1 MAQPIGVILQ
11 QLADF
16 GFFFY
21 VLPFFLLFALIYA
34 ILYKIN
40 FMGGTANDNKAVYA
54 VIAIAASL
62 LSLQF
67 DSVPTFFQIIFP
79 KLGIG
84 LSILLMF
91 MILTG
96 LFVDFGKKTGAAV
109 IAFTI
114 ASVLAVI
121 ILLTSFDDYTWWTGS
136 WWQGNISAIV
146 AGVIILIFVAIV
158 VGAGSKDPNRAPFPV
173 REWGSPGH
181 G

>member
-21 VLPFFLLFALIYA
+21 VLPFFLIFALVYA
-34 ILYKIN
+34 ILYKVN
-40 FMGGTANDNKAVYA
+40 FMGGQAYENKPVYA
-54 VIAIAASL
+54 VIALAVSL

-67 DSVPTFFQIIFP
+67 DTVPVFFQIIFP

-96 LFVDFGKKTGAAV
+96 LFVDFSKKSGAAIIFFGV
-109 IAFTI
+109 
-114 ASVLAVI
+114 ASVLAII
-121 ILLTSFDDYTWWTGS
+121 ILLTSFDDYTWWTGG

-146 AGVIILIFVAIV
+146 AGIIILIFVGII
-158 VGAGSKDPNRAPFPV
+158 VGAGKAPSTNTVPFPI
-173 REWGSPGH
+173 REWN
-181 G
+181 